1 MIKVIAIANQKGGC
15 AKTTTAINLGACLA
29 RLNQRVLLVDLDPQA
44 HTTVGL
50 GLLPERLDRTLYHLL
65 CPAGD
70 KRFSWEDVVL
80 NLNPYLS
87 LLPGDIRLYEFEEFY
102 FNHPQRE
109 KQLKYVF
116 LFALKR
122 AEPFDFVFFDC
133 PPNLGLLTLNALE
146 ASPHVIIPIEP
157 SFFSLHGLAK
167 ISETLQRVGIK
178 RGQTHHVNALVT
190 RFRKEDHFTQEVYE
204 EVKRHFQD
212 RLFHTTIREDGILR
226 EAAGAGLSIVD
237 FEPSSVGYHDYMSL
251 ATELLEQVW
260 RWQETRVE
268 ETGPV
273 SHGANSMGPRRVAGG
288 ILFQYYSPEAK
299 EVLLAGD
306 FNQWV
311 AAPLLRKNGNGI
323 WQRVI
328 PLREGEYRYKFLV
341 DQEWRLDP
349 CALEERENSYGGRDS
364 CIKLQ

>member
-15 AKTTTAINLGACLA
+15 GKTTTTLNLGACLA

-50 GLLPERLDRTLYHLL
+50 GHLPEKLDRTLYHLL
-65 CPAGD
+65 CPGE
-70 KRFSWEDVVL
+70 RRLSWEDVVL
-80 NLNPYLS
+80 QINPYLS
-87 LLPGDIRLYEFEEFY
+87 LLPGDIRLYEFEESY

-122 AEPFDFVFFDC
+122 AKPFDFVLFDC

-146 ASPHVIIPIEP
+146 TAPHVIIPIEP

-167 ISETLQRVGIK
+167 ISETLQQVGIK
-178 RGQTHHVNALVT
+178 RGQTHQVNALIT
-190 RFRKEDHFTQEVYE
+190 RFGKEDRFSQEVYE

-212 RLFHTTIREDGILR
+212 RLFRTLIREDGVLR

-237 FEPSSVGYHDYMSL
+237 FEPNSVGYHDYMSL
-251 ATELLEQVW
+251 ATEILEQVW
-260 RWQETRVE
+260 RWQETRIE
-268 ETGPV
+268 EVV
-273 SHGANSMGPRRVAGG
+273 SVHEGSPSRGPRKVAGG
-288 ILFQYYSPEAK
+288 ILFQYFSSEAK

-306 FNQWV
+306 FNQWI
-311 AAPLLRKNGNGI
+311 AEPLIRKNGNGV
-323 WQRVI
+323 WQRVV

-341 DQEWRLDP
+341 DQEWKLDP
-349 CALEERENSYGGRDS
+349 CALQERENSFGGRDS
-364 CIKLQ
+364 CINFQ